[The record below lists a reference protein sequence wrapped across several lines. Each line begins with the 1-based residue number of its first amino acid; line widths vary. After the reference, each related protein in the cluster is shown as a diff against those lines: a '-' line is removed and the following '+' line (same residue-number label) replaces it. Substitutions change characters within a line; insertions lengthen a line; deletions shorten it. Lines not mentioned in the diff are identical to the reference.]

1 MSGPYTVK
9 AGRDFWRTLDPF
21 RRRYSRSQFIE
32 IVGIV
37 KGCIRELQ
45 ERGEVT
51 ESGWATHMLEKAPFG
66 DGLRYEFPIF
76 DDDVLVV
83 YLKRE
88 RRRVI
93 RMVGVYD
100 HRSIPSG

>member
-1 MSGPYTVK
+1 MSAPYTVK
-9 AGRDFWRTLDPF
+9 AGRDFWRTLDQLK
-21 RRRYSRSQFIE
+21 RKYTRSQFIE

-37 KGCIRELQ
+37 KDCIRELQ

-51 ESGWATHMLEKAPFG
+51 ENGWAVHMLKKTPF
-66 DGLRYEFPIF
+66 DGGLHYEFHIF

-88 RRRVI
+88 RKRVI
-93 RMVGVYD
+93 RMVGVFD
-100 HRSIPSG
+100 HDSIPSG